1 MRKLGLICLVIL
13 FTKTLL
19 AQEKKNALYLE
30 VGGNTIFYSI
40 NYDRIIPLTPKLKLA
55 PRAGFMYVPLSALY
69 EDSSMGDIRIP
80 VELNLLWS
88 KNSNAS
94 NFVEGGIGM
103 SFIQIR
109 DQVSY
114 GLSDIIT
121 TRNSF
126 VKVTTLRLGFR
137 HQKPTGGLMYRA
149 GLLLPIVRDERS
161 KFRFGDD
168 IFYVIWGG
176 FSLGY
181 SF

>member
-1 MRKLGLICLVIL
+1 MRKFGLICLVIL

-30 VGGNTIFYSI
+30 AGGNTIYYSV

-55 PRAGFMYVPLSALY
+55 PRAGFMYLPLS
-69 EDSSMGDIRIP
+69 EIENNSSHGDIRIP

-88 KNSNAS
+88 KNANAS
-94 NFVEGGIGM
+94 NFLEGGIGM
-103 SFIQIR
+103 SFIQVKDR
-109 DQVSY
+109 VSY

-121 TRNSF
+121 TKYSF

-149 GLLLPIVRDERS
+149 GLLVPIVRDERS

-168 IFYVIWGG
+168 IFYVIWAG

-181 SF
+181 NF